1 MSTLIPPERNPLFW
15 YYGSASIAF
24 GIKNNAFSYLLLPF
38 TTQVLGMPGYVAA
51 SALGVAML
59 WDAVS
64 DLVLGHWSDKTSSR
78 LGRRHPFMYAALIL
92 LPLSFWGMFNP
103 VIELTEELQFWYVL
117 VFAIMIRTA
126 TTLVEVPSAA
136 QLPELESQYERRSRW
151 LSIRH
156 AFGWMGGNGLHTIN
170 FFLWVGHYGMS
181 VHTGYAIYAWVGA
194 TLIAISIL
202 ISSLGTQR
210 YFSALPR
217 PAKSAH
223 GANVWGVLVHAT
235 SELVQSLSNKNFAV
249 LFFNGLLTGI
259 AGGMLAALYL
269 YNTNYFFGFSGA
281 QIAMTGVFVLA
292 SPLISMIT
300 IPLLSK
306 HFSKRQI
313 AILAISCF
321 IVLTPFPYVMFL
333 VGMWPTMG
341 SWTSLFLYSLFIV
354 IEVVCLIIN
363 GVMLDSMM
371 ADVVEDS
378 EIDTSRR
385 SEGLFYATRGFA
397 AKAFSAGGIFLAG
410 IIVSIVGM
418 ESFVTAADMSHDHRV
433 LLTSWFLPIYCGLHI
448 TAIVLLMFYRIQKDT
463 HEQNL
468 ATLARRKTAI
478 DASTS
483 VPVSPV

>member
-1 MSTLIPPERNPLFW
+1 MSTLIPPERNPLCW

-51 SALGVAML
+51 SALGIAMI

-64 DLVLGHWSDKTSSR
+64 DLLLGHWSDKTSSR
-78 LGRRHPFMYAALIL
+78 IGRRHPFMYAALIL
-92 LPLSFWGMFNP
+92 LPLSFWGLFNP

-126 TTLVEVPSAA
+126 TTLVEVPSSA
-136 QLPELESQYERRSRW
+136 QLPELESQYEQRSRW

-202 ISSLGTQR
+202 ISSLGTQK

-217 PAKSAH
+217 PVKSVQ
-223 GANVWGVLVHAT
+223 GNNVWDVLVHAVQ
-235 SELVQSLSNKNFAV
+235 ELAQSLANKNFAV

-281 QIAMTGVFVLA
+281 QIATTGVFVLIA
-292 SPLISMIT
+292 PLISLIA
-300 IPLLSK
+300 IPTLSK
-306 HFSKRQI
+306 YFSKRLI
-313 AILAISCF
+313 AIFAISCF
-321 IVLTPFPYVMFL
+321 ILLTPFPYVMFL
-333 VGMWPTMG
+333 LGIWPAMG
-341 SWTSLFLYSLFIV
+341 SWASLVLYSIFIV
-354 IEVVCLIIN
+354 VEVACLIVN
-363 GVMLDSMM
+363 GAMLDSMT

-378 EIDTSRR
+378 EIDTNRR
-385 SEGLFYATRGFA
+385 AEGLFYATRGFA
-397 AKAFSAGGIFLAG
+397 AKAMSAGGIFLAG
-410 IIVSIVGM
+410 IIVTLVGM
-418 ESFVTAADMSHDHRV
+418 ESFVTAEDMTRDHRV
-433 LLTSWFLPIYCGLHI
+433 LLTSLFLPLYCGLHA
-448 TAIVLLMFYRIQKDT
+448 TAIVLLMFFKIQKDT

-468 ATLARRKTAI
+468 ETLEGRKQSQEVTA
-478 DASTS
+478 S
-483 VPVSPV
+483 VAVP